1 MRYSLAPME
10 GVTGYLFRNTF
21 HRFFSGADKYL
32 TPFLSPTQNRVFTK
46 RELQEILPE
55 HNQGL
60 NVVPQL
66 LTKNAGD
73 FLWAAG
79 ELKAMGYREVNLNLG
94 CPSGTVA
101 AKGKGSGFLASP
113 VLLELFLDQV
123 FAHADIPVSVKTRL
137 GKYDP
142 EEFEALLGLF
152 NRYPIAELTIHPRVQ
167 KDFYRRPVR
176 LESFEKALPD
186 CRNPVCYNGDLTTKD
201 DCRRFAARFPSVGAV
216 MIGRGVIA
224 NPGLLAQ
231 TRGGQGADKETLRA
245 FVDTLY
251 GAYRQ
256 AFGSSRNAMTRMK
269 EVWFYLI
276 HLFADG
282 GDYAKRLRKAAEP
295 SEYEG
300 LVSQIFRELTLLED
314 AAPRW

>member
-1 MRYSLAPME
+1 ME

-21 HRFFSGADKYL
+21 HRFFSGADKYF
-32 TPFLSPTQNRVFTK
+32 TPFLSPTQNRVFTR
-46 RELQEILPE
+46 RELQEVLPE
-55 HNQGL
+55 HNEGL

-101 AKGKGSGFLASP
+101 SKGKGSGFLAAP
-113 VLLELFLDQV
+113 GLLELFLDEV
-123 FAHADIPVSVKTRL
+123 FAHADVLVSVKTRL
-137 GKYDP
+137 GKYGP
-142 EEFEALLGLF
+142 EEFEALLELF

-167 KDFYRRPVR
+167 KDFYKHPVR
-176 LESFEKALPD
+176 MEGFEKALPN
-186 CRNPVCYNGDLTTKD
+186 CRNPVCYNGDLATRA
-201 DCRRFAARFPSVGAV
+201 DCARFASRFPSVGAV
-216 MIGRGVIA
+216 MIGRGLIA
-224 NPGLLAQ
+224 NPGLLSQA
-231 TRGGQGADKETLRA
+231 RGGPGADRETLRA
-245 FVDTLY
+245 FADALY

-256 AFGSSRNAMTRMK
+256 AFGSDRNAMIRMK

-282 GDYAKRLRKAAEP
+282 GDHAKRLRKTAEP
-295 SEYEG
+295 SEYEL
-300 LVSQIFRELTLLED
+300 LVTQIFRELPLLED
-314 AAPRW
+314 AVPAW